1 MAIVSEVLYRLRS
14 KDGLCCYNTS
24 KYGGIDSKP
33 NVRAPNALFRFHT
46 TRK

>member
-1 MAIVSEVLYRLRS
+1 MAIVFVVPYRPRS
-14 KDGLCCYNTS
+14 KDWLWYYNTS